1 MTLENLNDATN
12 LLLADDEYVD
22 MNLADE
28 IMRLSECEKLN
39 NTNEIIVLNNL
50 QNDITVYS
58 VEIQEVIEEVLK
70 IKYNNNFLLKL
81 K

>member
-1 MTLENLNDATN
+1 VTLENLNDATN